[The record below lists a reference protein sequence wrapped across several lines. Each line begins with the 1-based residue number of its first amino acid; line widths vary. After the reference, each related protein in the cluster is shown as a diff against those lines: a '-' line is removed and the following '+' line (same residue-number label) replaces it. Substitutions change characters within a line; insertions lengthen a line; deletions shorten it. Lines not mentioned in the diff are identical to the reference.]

1 MKTISLLCLVLL
13 IYFLPLTTI
22 ILSVENDAA
31 VLVEE
36 LTEIFPIHSTKPSS
50 NPYSRREFYES
61 FGIFKMGFSR
71 LLASVLT
78 MMVIYSDA
86 QKRSEIYQ
94 HAIILFLTVGFSE
107 CFISAK
113 TLFAGYFWL
122 FDVAL
127 PSILSFLLMTQARN
141 YISQEIYH

>member
-1 MKTISLLCLVLL
+1 MKTISLLCIFLL
-13 IYFLPLTTI
+13 IYFLPLTPI
-22 ILSVENDAA
+22 ILCVENDAA

-36 LTEIFPIHSTKPSS
+36 LTELFPIHSSKPSPS
-50 NPYSRREFYES
+50 RYSRREFYES
-61 FGIFKMGFSR
+61 FGIFKMGFPRS
-71 LLASVLT
+71 LISVLT
-78 MMVIYSDA
+78 IIVICSDA

-94 HAIILFLTVGFSE
+94 HALILLLTMGFSE